1 MPACGP
7 GRDEEGPMTQ
17 LADDAALAG
26 ARGRWWWVGR
36 AGRLRHSVP
45 FPELV
50 HIHHLWRD
58 ALEAVDGRFLDID
71 PRYRAVRAAFER
83 EHGRIVSEYWCRR
96 FPSAVVLTARPASGL
111 VRLVRS
117 PSLVFHRASDWAT
130 KDEPEIAAQMHRC
143 DELAARGTQV
153 LTGVRK
159 RICMQLVMASA
170 SHLLSLVDARDGGDE
185 SGTAREEHAEVN
197 RKKIAAA
204 IEQERRSLDKAE
216 AYYHDAATG
225 QAQVVYFAGM
235 AIVMLLFGLFA
246 LLGTVLGWLWTSLPG
261 IEDGEFYGCLAAG
274 AVGAVVSVIQRINS
288 GRFELEYDVG
298 RRYVCFLGGLRP
310 TIGAVFGLALYFAIN
325 SEILKLFAVPNEG
338 TGRLYALLVIAFLGG
353 FSERWAQDSLTA
365 LVPAGAPSKTPASEP
380 KRIGRRHA

>member
-1 MPACGP
+1 
-7 GRDEEGPMTQ
+7 MTQ
-17 LADDAALAG
+17 LADDGAALAG
-26 ARGRWWWVGR
+26 ARGRWWWLGR
-36 AGRLRHSVP
+36 AGGWRRSVP

-58 ALEAVDGRFLDID
+58 ALEAEDERFLEVN
-71 PRYRAVRAAFER
+71 PRYRAARAAFER
-83 EHGRIVSEYWCRR
+83 EHGRIVSEYWCWR
-96 FPSAVVLTARPASGL
+96 FPSAVVLTAKPAPGP
-111 VRLVRS
+111 VRFVKG
-117 PSLVFHRASDWAT
+117 PSLFFHRASDWAT
-130 KDEPEIAAQMHRC
+130 KGEPEIAAQMHRC
-143 DELAARGTQV
+143 DELAARVTQV

-159 RICMQLVMASA
+159 RICIQLVMASA
-170 SHLLSLVDARDGGDE
+170 SHLLSLVDAREGRDE
-185 SGTAREEHAEVN
+185 SGTAREEQADVN
-197 RKKIAAA
+197 KKKIAAA
-204 IEQERRSLDKAE
+204 IEHERRSLDEAE

-246 LLGTVLGWLWTSLPG
+246 LLGTLLGWLWTSLPG

-325 SEILKLFAVPNEG
+325 SEILKLFDLPQEG

-365 LVPAGAPSKTPASEP
+365 LAPAGAPTKTPASEP
-380 KRIGRRHA
+380 KRTGRN

>member
-7 GRDEEGPMTQ
+7 GRREEGPMTQ
-17 LADDAALAG
+17 VADDAALAA
-26 ARGRWWWVGR
+26 ARGRWSWLGAWGSR
-36 AGRLRHSVP
+36 RSVS

-58 ALEAVDGRFLDID
+58 ALESEDERFLDVNS
-71 PRYRAVRAAFER
+71 RYRAARAAFER
-83 EHGRIVSEYWCRR
+83 EHGRIVSEYWCWR
-96 FPSAVVLTARPASGL
+96 FPSAVVLTAKPASGP
-111 VRLVRS
+111 VRFVKG
-117 PSLVFHRASDWAT
+117 PSLFFHRASDWAT
-130 KDEPEIAAQMHRC
+130 KGEPEIAAQMHRC

-159 RICMQLVMASA
+159 RICIQLVMASA
-170 SHLLSLVDARDGGDE
+170 SHLLSLVDARERDD
-185 SGTAREEHAEVN
+185 SGTAREEHAEAN
-197 RKKIAAA
+197 KKKIAAA
-204 IEQERRSLDKAE
+204 IEQERRCLDEAE

-246 LLGTVLGWLWTSLPG
+246 LLGTLLGWLWTSLPG

-325 SEILKLFAVPNEG
+325 SEILKLFDLPNEG
-338 TGRLYALLVIAFLGG
+338 TGRLFALLVIAFLGG

-365 LVPAGAPSKTPASEP
+365 LAPTGAASKTPASEP
-380 KRIGRRHA
+380 KRTRRRHA